1 MLRPAKSRLDL
12 RRVGSEAGGM
22 ITVVLPTRDSAARLV
37 HLLPLLV
44 PAAVDGLVKAV
55 VFADA
60 GSTDATLA
68 IAEDSGA
75 RVVTVQGDVGTRL
88 AAAVATARSAWI
100 LALGEDLVLPEAWRT
115 PVEAHLA
122 GGGGKPAFIAAP
134 GLLGLAGRPLA
145 VLASREAVE
154 AAGGF
159 KAGGD
164 PLKALLRRLKPK
176 AVRLR
181 T

>member
-1 MLRPAKSRLDL
+1 
-12 RRVGSEAGGM
+12 M
-22 ITVVLPTRDSAARLV
+22 ITVVLPTHDSAARLV
-37 HLLPLLV
+37 HVLPLLV

-60 GSTDATLA
+60 ASTDATLA

-75 RVVTVQGDVGTRL
+75 RVVQASGDAGQRL
-88 AAAVATARSAWI
+88 AGGCAAARSAWL

-122 GGGGKPAFIAAP
+122 GGGGKPAFIATA
-134 GLLGLAGRPLA
+134 GLLGLPGRPLA
-145 VLASREAVE
+145 VLVKLETVE

-159 KAGGD
+159 KPGGD
-164 PLKALLRRLKPK
+164 PLKALLGRLKPR

-181 T
+181 V

>member
-1 MLRPAKSRLDL
+1 
-12 RRVGSEAGGM
+12 M

-37 HLLPLLV
+37 HVLPLLV

-60 GSTDATLA
+60 GSTDATLD

-75 RVVTVQGDVGTRL
+75 RVVRAEGDAGARL
-88 AAAVATARSAWI
+88 AAGCAAAKSAWI

-122 GGGGKPAFIAAP
+122 GGSGKPAWIGQA
-134 GLLGLAGRPLA
+134 GLLGLARRPLA
-145 VLASREAVE
+145 VLASRDAVE
-154 AAGGF
+154 AVGELEP
-159 KAGGD
+159 GGD
-164 PLKALLRRLKPK
+164 PLKGLLGRLKPM

-181 T
+181 VRT

>member
-1 MLRPAKSRLDL
+1 
-12 RRVGSEAGGM
+12 M
-22 ITVVLPTRDSAARLV
+22 ITVVLPTRNSAARLV
-37 HLLPLLV
+37 HVLPLLV

-75 RVVTVQGDVGTRL
+75 RVVQATGDAGARL
-88 AAAVATARSAWI
+88 AAGCAAARSAWI
-100 LALGEDLVLPEAWRT
+100 LALGEDLVLPDAWRT

-122 GGGGKPAFIAAP
+122 GGGGKPAWIAAA
-134 GLLGLAGRPLA
+134 GLFGRPLA
-145 VLASREAVE
+145 VLASREAIE

-159 KAGGD
+159 KPGGD
-164 PLKALLRRLKPK
+164 PLKALLGRLKPR

-181 T
+181 V

>member
-1 MLRPAKSRLDL
+1 
-12 RRVGSEAGGM
+12 M
-22 ITVVLPTRDSAARLV
+22 ITVVLPTHNSAARLV
-37 HLLPLLV
+37 HVLPLLV

-55 VFADA
+55 VFADG

-75 RVVTVQGDVGTRL
+75 RVVTASGDAGARL
-88 AAAVATARSAWI
+88 AAGCAAVRSAWI
-100 LALGEDLVLPEAWRT
+100 LALGEALDLPAAWRI

-122 GGGGKPAFIAAP
+122 GGGGQSAWIAAP
-134 GLLGLAGRPLA
+134 GPLGLPGAPLA
-145 VLASREAVE
+145 ALASRESVK

-159 KAGGD
+159 SPSGD
-164 PLKALLRRLKPK
+164 PLKALLSRLKPK

-181 T
+181 V

>member
-1 MLRPAKSRLDL
+1 
-12 RRVGSEAGGM
+12 M
-22 ITVVLPTRDSAARLV
+22 ISVILPTRDSAARLV
-37 HLLPLLV
+37 QVLTLLV
-44 PAAVDGLVKAV
+44 PAAVDGLVKEV

-75 RVVTVQGDVGTRL
+75 RVVQVQGDAGTRL
-88 AAAVATARSAWI
+88 AAGAATARGSWI
-100 LALGEDLVLPEAWRT
+100 LALGEDLTLPEAWRV

-122 GGGGKPAFIAAP
+122 GGGGRPAWIAEA
-134 GLLGLAGRPLA
+134 GLLGLPGRPLA
-145 VLASREAVE
+145 VLASRQAVD

-159 KAGGD
+159 KPGGD
-164 PLKALLRRLKPK
+164 PLKALLGRLKPR

-181 T
+181 G

>member
-1 MLRPAKSRLDL
+1 
-12 RRVGSEAGGM
+12 M
-22 ITVVLPTRDSAARLV
+22 ITVVLPTHDSAARLV
-37 HLLPLLV
+37 QVLTLLV
-44 PAAVDGLVKAV
+44 PAAVDGLVKTV

-75 RVVTVQGDVGTRL
+75 KVVTVQGDAGTRL
-88 AAAVATARSAWI
+88 AAGAAVARGPWI
-100 LALGEDLVLPEAWRT
+100 LALGEDLALPEAWRV

-134 GLLGLAGRPLA
+134 GLFGRPVA

-154 AAGGF
+154 VAGGF
-159 KAGGD
+159 KSSGD
-164 PLKALLRRLKPK
+164 PLKALLGRLTPR

-181 T
+181 V

>member
-1 MLRPAKSRLDL
+1 
-12 RRVGSEAGGM
+12 M
-22 ITVVLPTRDSAARLV
+22 ITVVLPTRNSAARLV
-37 HLLPLLV
+37 QVLTVLV
-44 PAAVDGLVKAV
+44 PAAVDGLVKEV

-75 RVVTVQGDVGTRL
+75 RVVQATGDAGARL
-88 AAAVATARSAWI
+88 AAGCAAARGSWI
-100 LALGEDLVLPEAWRT
+100 LALGEDLTLPEAWRT
-115 PVEAHLA
+115 PAEAHLA
-122 GGGGKPAFIAAP
+122 GGGRKPAFIAAP
-134 GLLGLAGRPLA
+134 GLFGRPLG

-159 KAGGD
+159 KSGGD
-164 PLKALLRRLKPK
+164 PLKALLGRLKPR

-181 T
+181 V

>member
-1 MLRPAKSRLDL
+1 
-12 RRVGSEAGGM
+12 M
-22 ITVVLPTRDSAARLV
+22 ITVVLPTCNSAARLV
-37 HLLPLLV
+37 HVLPLLV

-75 RVVTVQGDVGTRL
+75 RVVQASGDAGQRL
-88 AAAVATARSAWI
+88 AAGCAAARSAWI
-100 LALGEDLVLPEAWRT
+100 LALGEGLVLPEAWRT
-115 PVEAHLA
+115 VVEAHLA

-134 GLLGLAGRPLA
+134 GLFGGPVAI
-145 VLASREAVE
+145 LASRDAVE

-159 KAGGD
+159 KSGGD
-164 PLKALLRRLKPK
+164 PLKALLGRLKPR

-181 T
+181 V

>member
-1 MLRPAKSRLDL
+1 
-12 RRVGSEAGGM
+12 M
-22 ITVVLPTRDSAARLV
+22 ITVVLPSHNSAARLV
-37 HLLPLLV
+37 AVLTLLV

-60 GSTDATLA
+60 GSTDATLD

-75 RVVTVQGDVGTRL
+75 RVVQATGDAGTRL
-88 AAAVATARSAWI
+88 AAGCAAATSPWI
-100 LALGEDLVLPEAWRT
+100 LALGEDLTLPDAWRV

-122 GGGGKPAFIAAP
+122 AGGGKPAFIAAP
-134 GLLGLAGRPLA
+134 GPLGLPGRPLA
-145 VLASREAVE
+145 VLARLEAVE

-159 KAGGD
+159 RAGGE
-164 PLKALLRRLKPK
+164 PLKALLGRVKPK
-176 AVRLR
+176 PVRLR

>member
-1 MLRPAKSRLDL
+1 
-12 RRVGSEAGGM
+12 M
-22 ITVVLPTRDSAARLV
+22 ITVVLPTCNSAARLV
-37 HLLPLLV
+37 HVLPLLV

-60 GSTDATLA
+60 ASTDATLA

-75 RVVTVQGDVGTRL
+75 RVVQVTGDAGARL
-88 AAAVATARSAWI
+88 AAGCAAARSAWI
-100 LALGEDLVLPEAWRT
+100 LALGEDLVLPDAWRT

-122 GGGGKPAFIAAP
+122 GGGGRPAWIAAQ
-134 GLLGLAGRPLA
+134 GLFGRPLA

-159 KAGGD
+159 KPGGD
-164 PLKALLRRLKPK
+164 PLRTLLGRLKPR

-181 T
+181 V

>member
-1 MLRPAKSRLDL
+1 
-12 RRVGSEAGGM
+12 M

-37 HLLPLLV
+37 HVLPLLV

-55 VFADA
+55 MFADA

-75 RVVTVQGDVGTRL
+75 RVVTVHDDVGTRL
-88 AAAVATARSAWI
+88 AAGCAATRSAWI

-134 GLLGLAGRPLA
+134 GLLGLAGRPFA
-145 VLASREAVE
+145 VLASRDAVE

-159 KAGGD
+159 KPGGD
-164 PLKALLRRLKPK
+164 PLKALLGRLKPK

-181 T
+181 V

>member
-1 MLRPAKSRLDL
+1 
-12 RRVGSEAGGM
+12 M
-22 ITVVLPTRDSAARLV
+22 ITVVLPTHNSAARLV
-37 HLLPLLV
+37 HVLPLLV

-75 RVVTVQGDVGTRL
+75 RVVQASGDVGARL
-88 AAAVATARSAWI
+88 AAGCAAAKSAWI

-122 GGGGKPAFIAAP
+122 GGGGKPAWIGQA
-134 GLLGLAGRPLA
+134 GLFGRPLA

-159 KAGGD
+159 KSGGD
-164 PLKALLRRLKPK
+164 PLKALVGQLKPR

-181 T
+181 V

>member
-1 MLRPAKSRLDL
+1 
-12 RRVGSEAGGM
+12 M
-22 ITVVLPTRDSAARLV
+22 ITVILPTHDSAARLV
-37 HLLPLLV
+37 HVLPLLV

-75 RVVTVQGDVGTRL
+75 RVVQAAGDAGTRL
-88 AAAVATARSAWI
+88 VAGCALVRSVWV
-100 LALGEDLVLPEAWRT
+100 LALAEDLVLPEAWRT
-115 PVEAHLA
+115 TVESHLA
-122 GGGGKPAFIAAP
+122 GGGGKPAWIAAP
-134 GLLGLAGRPLA
+134 GVFGRPLA
-145 VLASREAVE
+145 VVASCETVK

-159 KAGGD
+159 RPGGD
-164 PLKALLRRLKPK
+164 PLKALLGRLRPK

-181 T
+181 V

>member
-1 MLRPAKSRLDL
+1 
-12 RRVGSEAGGM
+12 M
-22 ITVVLPTRDSAARLV
+22 ITVVLPTRNSAARLV
-37 HLLPLLV
+37 HVLPLLV

-75 RVVTVQGDVGTRL
+75 RVVSAAGDSGARL
-88 AAAVATARSAWI
+88 AAGCAAARSPWI
-100 LALGEDLVLPEAWRT
+100 LALGEDLVLPEGWRT

-122 GGGGKPAFIAAP
+122 GGGGKPAWIGAP
-134 GLLGLAGRPLA
+134 GLFGRPLA
-145 VLASREAVE
+145 VLALREAVE

-159 KAGGD
+159 KGGD
-164 PLKALLRRLKPK
+164 PLKALVGRLRPR

-181 T
+181 V

>member
-1 MLRPAKSRLDL
+1 
-12 RRVGSEAGGM
+12 M
-22 ITVVLPTRDSAARLV
+22 ITVVLPTHDSAARLV
-37 HLLPLLV
+37 HVLPLLV

-75 RVVTVQGDVGTRL
+75 RVVQASGDAGQRL
-88 AAAVATARSAWI
+88 AAGCAAARSAWI

-122 GGGGKPAFIAAP
+122 GGGGKPAWIAAA
-134 GLLGLAGRPLA
+134 GLFGRPLA

-159 KAGGD
+159 KPGGD
-164 PLKALLRRLKPK
+164 PLKALLGRLKPR
-176 AVRLR
+176 AVRLKVQF
-181 T
+181 

>member
-1 MLRPAKSRLDL
+1 
-12 RRVGSEAGGM
+12 M
-22 ITVVLPTRDSAARLV
+22 ITVVLPTSNSAARLV
-37 HLLPLLV
+37 HVLPLLV

-75 RVVTVQGDVGTRL
+75 RVVQASGDAGRRL
-88 AAAVATARSAWI
+88 ASGCAMAKSAWV
-100 LALGEDLVLPEAWRT
+100 LALGEDLILPEAWRT

-134 GLLGLAGRPLA
+134 GLFGRPLA
-145 VLASREAVE
+145 VLVSSEAVE

-159 KAGGD
+159 KPGGD
-164 PLKALLRRLKPK
+164 PLKALLGRLKPR
-176 AVRLR
+176 AVRLKV
-181 T
+181 

>member
-37 HLLPLLV
+37 HVLPLLV

-75 RVVTVQGDVGTRL
+75 RVVPATGDAGARL
-88 AAAVATARSAWI
+88 AAGCAAARSAWI
-100 LALGEDLVLPEAWRT
+100 LALGEDLILPEAWRT

-134 GLLGLAGRPLA
+134 GMLGLGGRPLA
-145 VLASREAVE
+145 VLASRESVE

-159 KAGGD
+159 KPGGE
-164 PLKALLRRLKPK
+164 PLSALLRRLKPK